1 MSSRPIRVLNLIDTY
16 HIGGAGKVLL
26 QFLENADD
34 RVACMLGTFRY
45 RNPPSTEFID
55 AAREKG
61 FDIAL
66 FDQRFNLDPA
76 PLWQVYRLLKSGGY
90 DIIETHGYK
99 GHLIAWVMRRLLPLR
114 WIGMTHGW
122 TNENAKV
129 RAYNR
134 LEKALLKSA
143 DHVISVSPQLA
154 AEMRRVRGP
163 EAPVSL
169 VLNAV
174 DADSIRGEGTA
185 GEIRSHYIGDKPG
198 GYLLGSF
205 GRLSP
210 EKGHHILLEAMAR
223 LGGDT
228 PVRLLLVGDGPER
241 ENLETQA
248 EILGISNRVIFA
260 GQQDN
265 MRDWY
270 EAIDLFVLP
279 SLSEGLPF
287 VVLEAMALGKPVL
300 ASRVGAVPEV
310 IDEGVNGWLLPPGD
324 AELLAT
330 SIASLLKDRNRLR
343 AAGAR
348 AREMLYPRFSV
359 ERQAREVVDI
369 YQEVVNG

>member
-1 MSSRPIRVLNLIDTY
+1 MSRRPIRVLNLIDTY

-26 QFLENADD
+26 QFFDNADE
-34 RVACMLGTFRY
+34 RVACTLGTFRY

-61 FDIAL
+61 FEIAL

-76 PLWQVYRLLKSGGY
+76 PLWQAYRLLKSGGY

-99 GHLIAWVMRRLLPLR
+99 GHLIAWMMRRLLPLR
-114 WIGMTHGW
+114 WVGMTHGW
-122 TNENAKV
+122 TNENAKI

-134 LEKALLKSA
+134 LEKTLLASA

-154 AEMRRVRGP
+154 AEMRQVRGG
-163 EAPVSL
+163 APVSL

-174 DADSIRGEGTA
+174 DADSIRGEGRA
-185 GEIRSHYIGDKPG
+185 AEIRSHYIGDLPD

-210 EKGHHILLEAMAR
+210 EKGHHILLDAMAR
-223 LGGDT
+223 LVADI

-241 ENLETQA
+241 KNLEQQA
-248 EILGISNRVIFA
+248 ESLGIASRVIFA

-287 VVLEAMALGKPVL
+287 VVLEAMALGKPVV
-300 ASRVGAVPEV
+300 ASRVGALPKV
-310 IDEGVNGWLLPPGD
+310 IDEGVNGWLLPPDD
-324 AELLAT
+324 AGMLAT
-330 SIASLLKDRNRLR
+330 SIASLLKDRNRLQT
-343 AAGAR
+343 AGAH
-348 AREMLYPRFSV
+348 AREMLYPRFSA

-369 YQEVVNG
+369 YREVIDG

>member
-34 RVACMLGTFRY
+34 RVACTLGTFRY

-76 PLWQVYRLLKSGGY
+76 PLLQVYRLLKSEGY

-99 GHLIAWVMRRLLPLR
+99 GHLIAWMMRRLLPLR
-114 WIGMTHGW
+114 WVGMTHGW
-122 TNENAKV
+122 TNENAKI

-154 AEMRRVRGP
+154 TEMRRVRGP
-163 EAPVSL
+163 DAPVSL

-174 DADSIRGEGTA
+174 DADSIRGEGKA
-185 GEIRSHYIGDKPG
+185 DEIRNHYIGDMQN

-223 LGGDT
+223 LGADT

-241 ENLETQA
+241 KNLETQA
-248 EILGISNRVIFA
+248 EMLGISNRVIFA

-265 MRDWY
+265 MRDWF

>member
-34 RVACMLGTFRY
+34 RVACTLGTFRY

-55 AAREKG
+55 TAREEG

-66 FDQRFNLDPA
+66 FDQRLNLDPA
-76 PLWQVYRLLKSGGY
+76 PLWQVYRLLKTGSY

-114 WIGMTHGW
+114 WVGMTHGW
-122 TNENAKV
+122 TNENAKI

-163 EAPVSL
+163 DAPVSL

-174 DADSIRGEGTA
+174 DADSIRGEGKA
-185 GEIRSHYIGDKPG
+185 GEIRSHYIGDMQN

-223 LGGDT
+223 LGADI

-241 ENLETQA
+241 KNLETQA
-248 EILGISNRVIFA
+248 EMLGISNRVIFA

-348 AREMLYPRFSV
+348 AREMLYPRFSA
-359 ERQAREVVDI
+359 ERQAREMVDI